1 MKYSIEDKFVLRIFD
16 SKYYYRKALISVFY
30 VSNIVDFLT
39 VQVTDTVDNTV
50 ETYSIPD
57 LVEMNKQ
64 GIIIIGVGSKGLI
77 PDYDPTD
84 NPVKKYY
91 TGDRVGDAAFDTLLL
106 GVFSTLKYKGQFYRT
121 DFAQAAL
128 RKFGIDDESSNQY
141 GLIRDYNNCY
151 IAVGAYNDKAMS
163 YMFVDRD
170 SITNGGYP
178 NYSYTRDL
186 GRVLLVEQNFDRG
199 HLEAGIIQYEYP
211 FSCPYSAH
219 MYSSSGVSLSNY
231 IVCHSLTWSFNKI
244 SFTVVTD
251 NNVRS
256 FTPDKLVTYMSDHK
270 FYNARCTNG
279 VIEYSGINGTYVF
292 DVNKYKGISGDM
304 LSAEATRRRAVSA
317 ILKRGTCVVDE
328 NNVCLEI
335 APDENGVCDV
345 PEGTKYFSRDI
356 VIHDG
361 IKRLV
366 IPSTVC
372 YSKYAL
378 DFTYSSYNNF
388 RDTRFDVKTSD
399 VKFLKQLLN
408 YNWKRINW
416 KSSAI
421 APVLACTILNFDS
434 LYNFEANWDALITD
448 LKPVI
453 KADPAGFGKALDS
466 AVKYVVKVRLKNFRF
481 MKEGYSH
488 FNFDMSNFDK
498 KWYKDFFESKKADID
513 FLINKSSITKELLA
527 CFVVRNLICEYLH
540 LTNRLTPYLDSV
552 APTFREV
559 IGVFIA
565 KTMYNELYALSNT
578 Q

>member
-1 MKYSIEDKFVLRIFD
+1 M
-16 SKYYYRKALISVFY
+16 FY

-39 VQVTDTVDNTV
+39 VHVTDTVDNTV

-64 GIIIIGVGSKGLI
+64 GIIIVGVGSKGLI
-77 PDYDPTD
+77 QGYNPAD
-84 NPVKKYY
+84 NPVAKYY
-91 TGDRVGDAAFDTLLL
+91 TGDRVGDSAFDTLLL
-106 GVFSTLKYKGQFYRT
+106 GVISTLKYKGQLYHT

-141 GLIRDYNNCY
+141 GLIRDYNSCY

-186 GRVLLVEQNFDRG
+186 GRVLLVEQRFDRSY
-199 HLEAGIIQYEYP
+199 LKAGIVQYEYP
-211 FSCPYSAH
+211 FSCPYSTYL
-219 MYSSSGVSLSNY
+219 YSSSGVSLSNY
-231 IVCHSLTWSFNKI
+231 IVCHSLTWSLNKI

-251 NNVRS
+251 NNVKS
-256 FTPDKLVTYMSDHK
+256 FTPDKLVTYMSEHK

-279 VIEYSGINGTYVF
+279 VIEYAGINGTYVF
-292 DVNKYKGISGDM
+292 DVNKYKSISGDM

-317 ILKRGTCVVDE
+317 ILKRGTCIVDE

-335 APDENGVCDV
+335 APDENGVCNV
-345 PEGTKYFSRDI
+345 PEGTEYFSRDI

-366 IPSTVC
+366 IPSTIC

-399 VKFLKQLLN
+399 VKFLKQFLC

-421 APVLACTILNFDS
+421 APVLACTILNFGS
-434 LYNFEANWDALITD
+434 LCNFEVNWDILITD

-481 MKEGYSH
+481 MREGYSH
-488 FNFDMSNFDK
+488 FNFDMACFDK
-498 KWYKDFFESKKADID
+498 KWYKDILESKGADID
-513 FLINKSSITKELLA
+513 FLINKSSIRKELLV
-527 CFVVRNLICEYLH
+527 CFVVRNLIWQYSS
-540 LTNRLTPYLDSV
+540 LTNRLTSYLDSV
-552 APTFREV
+552 APTFREAT
-559 IGVFIA
+559 GTFIE
-565 KTMYNELYALSNT
+565 KTMYNELYALCL
-578 Q
+578 

>member
-211 FSCPYSAH
+211 FSCPYSAYL
-219 MYSSSGVSLSNY
+219 YSSSGVSLSNY
-231 IVCHSLTWSFNKI
+231 IVCHSLTWSLNKI

-279 VIEYSGINGTYVF
+279 VIEYSGINGTYVC

-453 KADPAGFGKALDS
+453 KADQAGFGKALDS

-559 IGVFIA
+559 TGVFIA
-565 KTMYNELYALSNT
+565 KTMYNELYALCSK
-578 Q
+578 

>member
-91 TGDRVGDAAFDTLLL
+91 TGDRVGDSAFDTLLL

-121 DFAQAAL
+121 DFAQVAL

-141 GLIRDYNNCY
+141 GLIMDYNNCY

-211 FSCPYSAH
+211 FSCPYSTYL
-219 MYSSSGVSLSNY
+219 YSSSGVSLSNY
-231 IVCHSLTWSFNKI
+231 IVCHSLTWSLNKI

-366 IPSTVC
+366 IPSTIC

-559 IGVFIA
+559 TGVFIA
-565 KTMYNELYALSNT
+565 KTMYNELYALCSK
-578 Q
+578 

>member
-211 FSCPYSAH
+211 FSCPYSTYL
-219 MYSSSGVSLSNY
+219 YSSSGVSLSNY
-231 IVCHSLTWSFNKI
+231 IVCHSLTWSLNKI

-279 VIEYSGINGTYVF
+279 VIEYSGINGTYAF

-434 LYNFEANWDALITD
+434 LYNFEANWDALIID

-559 IGVFIA
+559 TGVFIA
-565 KTMYNELYALSNT
+565 KTMYNELYALCSK
-578 Q
+578 

>member
-91 TGDRVGDAAFDTLLL
+91 TDDRVGDAAFDTLLL

-128 RKFGIDDESSNQY
+128 RKFGIDDESSNRY
-141 GLIRDYNNCY
+141 GLIMDYNNCY

-211 FSCPYSAH
+211 FSCPYSTYL
-219 MYSSSGVSLSNY
+219 YSSSGVSLSNY
-231 IVCHSLTWSFNKI
+231 IVCHSLTWSLNKI

-345 PEGTKYFSRDI
+345 PDGTKYFSRDI

-366 IPSTVC
+366 IPSTIC

-434 LYNFEANWDALITD
+434 LYNFEANWDALIID

-559 IGVFIA
+559 TGVFIA
-565 KTMYNELYALSNT
+565 KTMYNELYALCSK
-578 Q
+578 

>member
-1 MKYSIEDKFVLRIFD
+1 M
-16 SKYYYRKALISVFY
+16 FY

-39 VQVTDTVDNTV
+39 IQVTDTVDNTI

-77 PDYDPTD
+77 KDYNPAD
-84 NPVKKYY
+84 NPIARYY
-91 TGDRVGDAAFDTLLL
+91 TGDRVGDAAFDTLVF
-106 GVFSTLKYKGQFYRT
+106 GVPSTLKYKRQLYRT
-121 DFAQAAL
+121 DFAQVAL
-128 RKFGIDDESSNQY
+128 RKFGIEDESSYQQR
-141 GLIRDYNNCY
+141 GVARDYNSCY
-151 IAVGAYNDKAMS
+151 LAIGAYNDKAMS
-163 YMFVDRD
+163 YMFVDKD

-186 GRVLLVEQNFDRG
+186 GRVLLVEQRFDRSY
-199 HLEAGIIQYEYP
+199 LKAGIVQYEYP
-211 FSCPYSAH
+211 FSCPYSTYL
-219 MYSSSGVSLSNY
+219 YSSSGVSLSNY
-231 IVCHSLTWSFNKI
+231 IVCHSLVWSLNKI
-244 SFTVVTD
+244 YFIVVTD
-251 NNVRS
+251 NNVKS

-279 VIEYSGINGTYVF
+279 IIEYAGINGAYVF
-292 DVNKYKGISGDM
+292 DVNKYKSISGDM
-304 LSAEATRRRAVSA
+304 LSVDTARRRAVSG
-317 ILKRGTCVVDE
+317 LLRRGDCIVVDE

-345 PEGTKYFSRDI
+345 PEGTKYFSRDV

-366 IPSTVC
+366 IPSTIC

-399 VKFLKQLLN
+399 IKFLKQLLQ

-434 LYNFEANWDALITD
+434 LCNFEANWDTLITD
-448 LKPVI
+448 LKPVM

-466 AVKYVVKVRLKNFRF
+466 AVKYVVKVRLKNFKF
-481 MKEGYSH
+481 MQNGYSH
-488 FNFDMSNFDK
+488 FSLDMSRVDK
-498 KWYKDFFESKKADID
+498 KWYKDFFESKDVDID
-513 FLINKSSITKELLA
+513 FLINKSSIRKELLT
-527 CFVVRNLICEYLH
+527 CFVVRNLIWQYLH

-552 APTFREV
+552 APTFREAT
-559 IGVFIA
+559 GTFIE
-565 KTMYNELYALSNT
+565 KTMYNELYALCSK
-578 Q
+578 

>member
-211 FSCPYSAH
+211 FSCLYSTYL
-219 MYSSSGVSLSNY
+219 YSSSGVSLSNY
-231 IVCHSLTWSFNKI
+231 IVCHSLTWSLNKI

-366 IPSTVC
+366 IPSTIC

-559 IGVFIA
+559 TGVFIA
-565 KTMYNELYALSNT
+565 KTMYNELYALCSK
-578 Q
+578 

>member
-1 MKYSIEDKFVLRIFD
+1 M
-16 SKYYYRKALISVFY
+16 FY

-57 LVEMNKQ
+57 LVAMNKQ

-77 PDYDPTD
+77 QDYDPSD
-84 NPVKKYY
+84 NPVERYY
-91 TGDRVGDAAFDTLLL
+91 TGDRVGDAAFDTLLF
-106 GVFSTLKYKGQFYRT
+106 GVISTLKYKGQFYHT

-128 RKFGIDDESSNQY
+128 RKFGIEDESSRQY
-141 GLIRDYNNCY
+141 GIARDYNNCY
-151 IAVGAYNDKAMS
+151 LAIGAYDDKAMS

-170 SITNGGYP
+170 SITDGGYP

-199 HLEAGIIQYEYP
+199 HLKAGIVQYEYP
-211 FSCPYSAH
+211 FSCPYSAYL
-219 MYSSSGVSLSNY
+219 YSSSGVSISNY

-256 FTPDKLVTYMSDHK
+256 FTPDNLVTYMSDHK

-279 VIEYSGINGTYVF
+279 VIEYAGINGTYVF
-292 DVNKYKGISGDM
+292 DVNKYKSISGDM

-366 IPSTVC
+366 IPSTIC
-372 YSKYAL
+372 YSKYAR
-378 DFTYSSYNNF
+378 DFTYISYNNF

-399 VKFLKQLLN
+399 VKFLKQLLH

-434 LYNFEANWDALITD
+434 LCNFEANWDALITD

-488 FNFDMSNFDK
+488 FNFDMSIFDK
-498 KWYKDFFESKKADID
+498 SWYKDAFKSKKVDID

-527 CFVVRNLICEYLH
+527 CFVMRNLIWEYLH

-552 APTFREV
+552 APTFREAT
-559 IGVFIA
+559 GVFIA
-565 KTMYNELYALSNT
+565 KTMYNELYALCSK
-578 Q
+578 

>member
-1 MKYSIEDKFVLRIFD
+1 M
-16 SKYYYRKALISVFY
+16 FY

-211 FSCPYSAH
+211 FSCPYSTYL
-219 MYSSSGVSLSNY
+219 YSSSGVSLSNY
-231 IVCHSLTWSFNKI
+231 IVCHSLTWSLNKI

-256 FTPDKLVTYMSDHK
+256 FTPDKLVTFMSDHK

-279 VIEYSGINGTYVF
+279 VIEYACINGTYVF
-292 DVNKYKGISGDM
+292 DVNKYKSISGDM

-366 IPSTVC
+366 IPSTIC

-453 KADPAGFGKALDS
+453 KSDPAGFGKALDS

-488 FNFDMSNFDK
+488 FNFDMSSFDK

-527 CFVVRNLICEYLH
+527 CFVVRNLIWEYLH

-552 APTFREV
+552 ALTFREAT
-559 IGVFIA
+559 GVFIK
-565 KTMYNELYALSNT
+565 KTMYNELYALCSK
-578 Q
+578 